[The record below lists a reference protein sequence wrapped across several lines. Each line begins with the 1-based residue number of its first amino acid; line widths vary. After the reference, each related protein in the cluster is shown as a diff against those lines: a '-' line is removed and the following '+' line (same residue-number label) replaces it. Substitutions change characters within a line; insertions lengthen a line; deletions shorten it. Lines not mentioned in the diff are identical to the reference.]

1 MQNPAKKRIRHKGR
15 SETQLVGACL
25 LVLHLHKVFAWRNNT
40 GGFKKNGHF
49 YRFGLVGSSDI
60 LGVLPEGRFLAV
72 ECKRPGNR
80 PTPAQDDFLK
90 QVREKGG
97 LALVVYEAQE
107 LNEWLQGYS
116 KNNRPPVNPNPDA
129 KNVVSWG

>member
-1 MQNPAKKRIRHKGR
+1 MRH
-15 SETQLVGACL
+15 
-25 LVLHLHKVFAWRNNT
+25 VFAWRNNT

-60 LGVLPEGRFLAV
+60 LGVLPDGRFLAV

-97 LALVVYEAQE
+97 LALVVYEVQE
-107 LNEWLQGYS
+107 LNVIIAEYLRNGQKTVG
-116 KNNRPPVNPNPDA
+116 
-129 KNVVSWG
+129 